1 MLRVGGEA
9 ADKGVFEVR
18 SVLVQLDARQKLAGI
33 GVQLGGIAL
42 VLRVQEPDAVFGGA
56 NVSAATGK
64 LRYLPRLGARGVFHE
79 PDVVLRPGDIV
90 ERAAVGRGGICLV
103 AEQLGLRD
111 IARLIYRLGR
121 RLRRDRLA
129 AGGQRQGGGQ
139 SQAQGGAKILSFHAV
154 FSFVPIIGTSYRI
167 PQLDYGTGPELCQAP
182 APYSLRRFRMNF
194 TASSRRGSSAARLP
208 LTETAAT
215 ARPAASSTGQPMQ

>member
-1 MLRVGGEA
+1 MKNYTNRGIFEEYFRGHELKELLPRREGRREGGIVLEGPSGALAHKALEANVGGDIEA
-9 ADKGVFEVR
+9 GRD
-18 SVLVQLDARQKLAGI
+18 GI
-33 GVQLGGIAL
+33 
-42 VLRVQEPDAVFGGA
+42 
-56 NVSAATGK
+56 
-64 LRYLPRLGARGVFHE
+64 
-79 PDVVLRPGDIV
+79 

-139 SQAQGGAKILSFHAV
+139 SQAQGGAKMLSFHAV